1 MASIFRPSV
10 SLDLRPKVACTNHHS
25 TIERFD
31 FRKNK
36 NLRKDRLN
44 GSLKANQAQG
54 SAEGIRV
61 VQEKEV
67 CNQTDYGVVG
77 VHHVGLLC
85 KNLERSLEFYQN
97 ILGLEINEAR
107 PHDKLPYRGAWL
119 WVGSEMIHLMELPNP
134 STEAGI
140 DTLVSQ
146 SVMFQTLKRF
156 WTKLGLSIL

>member
-1 MASIFRPSV
+1 MKGFGNW
-10 SLDLRPKVACTNHHS
+10 KVTCTNHHS

-67 CNQTDYGVVG
+67 CNQTG
-77 VHHVGLLC
+77 
-85 KNLERSLEFYQN
+85 N
-97 ILGLEINEAR
+97 
-107 PHDKLPYRGAWL
+107 
-119 WVGSEMIHLMELPNP
+119 
-134 STEAGI
+134 
-140 DTLVSQ
+140 
-146 SVMFQTLKRF
+146 
-156 WTKLGLSIL
+156 